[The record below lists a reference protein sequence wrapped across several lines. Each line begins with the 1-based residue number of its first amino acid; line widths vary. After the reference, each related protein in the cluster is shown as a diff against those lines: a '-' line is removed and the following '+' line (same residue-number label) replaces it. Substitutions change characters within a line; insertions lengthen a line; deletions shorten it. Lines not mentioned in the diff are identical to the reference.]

1 VTQRTIL
8 ALERVSKVYPGT
20 VALRNV
26 DLAVERGEVHG
37 IVGKNGAGKSTLVGI
52 VSGLIPPSSGRIH
65 LKGRTY
71 PHLTPALAGKAGV
84 AIVPQEPQVVGE
96 ATAAENLF
104 MPRYPTRGRG
114 TLVDWK
120 RLFADAQRIL
130 DQAQVPIDARD
141 KVKDLPIGLQQL
153 LLIVKACY
161 VANADVIILDEA
173 SSSLPERDKRTL
185 YNIVRA
191 KRDEGRA
198 ILYITHSIDELLEIC
213 DRLTVLRDGVS
224 VATVERR
231 DVDKDKL
238 ASLIVGESFRADD
251 AFLAARPRI
260 RVNGAPGHAVRQDGR
275 PGGPALAGAA
285 APAAGPDASSAAVPT
300 AAGVPL
306 LAVEGLTRTGRFYD
320 VTFHVHAGEIVGLA
334 GLLGSGRTEIQKAIA
349 AIEPAEAGIVRLEGR
364 AIKPQ
369 NPAQALKHG
378 IVYLPE
384 DRDEEGLITSL
395 DVRTNVTLSSLR
407 QMAGRLFLKRSREDE
422 LVDRMVR
429 RLQIK
434 LASYDQEV
442 KQLSGGNRQKV
453 VFARI
458 AATEPRVF
466 LLDEP
471 TKGIDIAA
479 RRSLLEFIRNELSQN
494 AAVVMSAPGL
504 EDLIAI
510 CDRILVLWRGR
521 IIHEVHREAFD
532 ERWLYR
538 AIQGA

>member
-1 VTQRTIL
+1 MNQATIL

-20 VALRNV
+20 LALQDV
-26 DLAVERGEVHG
+26 DLAVRRGEVHG

-52 VSGLIPPSSGRIH
+52 VSGLIPPSSGRIR
-65 LKGRTY
+65 LKDKTY
-71 PHLTPALAGKAGV
+71 PYLTPALASRAGV

-114 TLVDWK
+114 LWVDWK
-120 RLFADAQRIL
+120 RLFDEAQRIF
-130 DQAQVPIDARD
+130 DRAQVPIDARF

-161 VANADVIILDEA
+161 VADADVIILDEA
-173 SSSLPERDKRTL
+173 SSSLPEKDKQTL

-238 ASLIVGESFRADD
+238 ASLIVGETFQADD
-251 AFLAARPRI
+251 AAWAPGPRL
-260 RVNGAPGHAVRQDGR
+260 RVNGRAPKAPDPAV
-275 PGGPALAGAA
+275 PA
-285 APAAGPDASSAAVPT
+285 APAADGPAPAASGADGPAPAASG
-300 AAGVPL
+300 GVPL

-320 VTFHVHAGEIVGLA
+320 ITFQVHRGEIVGLA

-349 AIEPAEAGIVRLEGR
+349 AIEPAEAGTIRLDGR
-364 AIKPQ
+364 IIKPL
-369 NPAQALKHG
+369 NPAQALAHG

-395 DVRTNVTLSSLR
+395 DVRTNVTLSSLP
-407 QMAGRLFLKRSREDE
+407 QMAEGPFLKRAREDA
-422 LVDRMVR
+422 LVHRMVQ

-458 AATEPRVF
+458 AATEPRVV

-479 RRSLLEFIRNELSQN
+479 RRSVLEFVRHELSRQ

-510 CDRILVLWRGR
+510 CDRILVLWKGR
-521 IIHEVHREAFD
+521 IVQEVHRDDFD
-532 ERWLYR
+532 ERRLYK

>member
-1 VTQRTIL
+1 MTQQTIL

-20 VALRNV
+20 LALQNV
-26 DLAVERGEVHG
+26 DLAVARGEVHG

-52 VSGLIPPSSGRIH
+52 VSGLIPPTAGQIH
-65 LKGRTY
+65 LKGKTY
-71 PHLTPALAGKAGV
+71 PALTPALAGRAGV

-96 ATAAENLF
+96 ATAAENLL
-104 MPRYPTRGRG
+104 MPHYPTRGRM
-114 TLVDWK
+114 VDWK
-120 RLFADAQRIL
+120 RLFDEAQRIL
-130 DQAQVPIDARD
+130 DQARVPIDARY
-141 KVKDLPIGLQQL
+141 KVKDLTLGLQQL

-161 VANADVIILDEA
+161 VADADVIILDEA
-173 SSSLPERDKRTL
+173 SSSLPERDKQTL

-224 VATVERR
+224 VATVDRR
-231 DVDKDKL
+231 EVDKDTL
-238 ASLIVGESFRADD
+238 ASLIVGEAFRADD
-251 AFLAARPRI
+251 SLI
-260 RVNGAPGHAVRQDGR
+260 
-275 PGGPALAGAA
+275 
-285 APAAGPDASSAAVPT
+285 AGPRVRVKGDTREAAKGETREAAKGETGEASQGESGKAAQG
-300 AAGVPL
+300 AGTPL
-306 LAVEGLTRTGRFYD
+306 LAVEGLTRAGRFYD
-320 VTFHVHAGEIVGLA
+320 ITFHVKPGEIVGLA

-349 AIEPAEAGIVRLEGR
+349 AIEPAEAGTVRLNGR
-364 AIKPQ
+364 VIKPQ
-369 NPAQALKHG
+369 NPAEALKLG

-395 DVRTNVTLSSLR
+395 DVRTNVTLSTLR
-407 QMAGRLFLKRSREDE
+407 QMMGGLFLKRSREDD
-422 LVDRMVR
+422 LVSRMVR
-429 RLQIK
+429 RLDIK
-434 LASYDQEV
+434 LASHDQEV

-479 RRSLLEFIRNELSQN
+479 RRSLLEFVRHELAQD

-504 EDLIAI
+504 EDLIAV

-521 IIHEVHREAFD
+521 IVHEVHRDAFD

>member
-1 VTQRTIL
+1 MTQRTIL

-20 VALRNV
+20 LALQNV

-65 LKGRTY
+65 LKGKTY
-71 PHLTPALAGKAGV
+71 AYLTPALAGKAGV

-104 MPRYPTRGRG
+104 MPRYPTRARG
-114 TLVDWK
+114 TLVDWQ
-120 RLFADAQRIL
+120 RLFDEAQRIL
-130 DQAQVPIDARD
+130 DEAQVPIDARY

-251 AFLAARPRI
+251 AFLAVRPRI
-260 RVNGAPGHAVRQDGR
+260 RVNGQAPGHGAAQEAGR
-275 PGGPALAGAA
+275 PSGPLSPGSLAATPSA
-285 APAAGPDASSAAVPT
+285 VPAVSSAAVPAASS
-300 AAGVPL
+300 AAGPGASSAAGLADASVPL

-320 VTFHVHAGEIVGLA
+320 VTFHVHAGEI
-334 GLLGSGRTEIQKAIA
+334 
-349 AIEPAEAGIVRLEGR
+349 
-364 AIKPQ
+364 
-369 NPAQALKHG
+369 
-378 IVYLPE
+378 
-384 DRDEEGLITSL
+384 
-395 DVRTNVTLSSLR
+395 
-407 QMAGRLFLKRSREDE
+407 
-422 LVDRMVR
+422 
-429 RLQIK
+429 
-434 LASYDQEV
+434 
-442 KQLSGGNRQKV
+442 
-453 VFARI
+453 
-458 AATEPRVF
+458 
-466 LLDEP
+466 
-471 TKGIDIAA
+471 
-479 RRSLLEFIRNELSQN
+479 
-494 AAVVMSAPGL
+494 
-504 EDLIAI
+504 
-510 CDRILVLWRGR
+510 
-521 IIHEVHREAFD
+521 
-532 ERWLYR
+532 
-538 AIQGA
+538 